1 MSEESKNEILLL
13 DRQLCFKLYQASR
26 KMTRLYQPYLEK
38 IGLTYPQYLAMLV
51 LWEYDIIDFKDL
63 SQKLDLKTGTLTPI
77 VQKLEKSGLLSRI
90 SNPND
95 KRRIDVRLTEE
106 GKKLEGEAG
115 NVPLSMAKHL
125 EMDRERYYK
134 YASLLDELGELL
146 NEAEA
151 K

>member
-63 SQKLDLKTGTLTPI
+63 SMKLDLKTGTLTPI

-95 KRRIDVRLTEE
+95 RRRVDVKLTEE
-106 GKKLEGEAG
+106 GRKLESEAG